1 MGGTIT
7 EEQIN
12 NCPRCAM
19 GFDNDGDGNCGFCA
33 RLSDSQLLL
42 LVVSR
47 LRTMRSELLAA
58 YGREHRRINPE
69 RYC

>member
-7 EEQIN
+7 EEQLN

-19 GFDNDGDGNCGFCA
+19 GYDNDGDGNCGFCA
-33 RLSDSQLLL
+33 RLSDSQLLA
-42 LVVSR
+42 LVVNR
-47 LRTMRSELLAA
+47 LRTLRSELYQANERA
-58 YGREHRRINPE
+58 NRRVAIE